1 MSKSRKKNIKDRFE
15 KKKLIATKHKKKYPK
30 TEKKNEDKESLWELP
45 EEAEEIFL
53 QELRHED
60 TSN

>member
-15 KKKLIATKHKKKYPK
+15 KKKLIATKYKKKYPK
-30 TEKKNEDKESLWELP
+30 TEKKNEDKENLWELP
-45 EEAEEIFL
+45 VDAEEIFL

>member
-30 TEKKNEDKESLWELP
+30 TEKKNEDKESLWEFP
-45 EEAEEIFL
+45 EDAEEIFL

>member
-1 MSKSRKKNIKDRFE
+1 MGKTYKKNINRFE

-30 TEKKNEDKESLWELP
+30 TEKKNEDKESLWELS
-45 EEAEEIFL
+45 EDAEEIFL

>member
-1 MSKSRKKNIKDRFE
+1 MGKTYKKNINRFE

-45 EEAEEIFL
+45 EDAEEIFL
-53 QELRHED
+53 QEL
-60 TSN
+60 

>member
-1 MSKSRKKNIKDRFE
+1 MGKTYKKNINRFE

-30 TEKKNEDKESLWELP
+30 KEERNED
-45 EEAEEIFL
+45 EETEEIFL
-53 QELRHED
+53 QTLRHED

>member
-30 TEKKNEDKESLWELP
+30 TEKKNDRYG
-45 EEAEEIFL
+45 
-53 QELRHED
+53 RHINERFKRE
-60 TSN
+60 

>member
-45 EEAEEIFL
+45 EDAEEIFL
-53 QELRHED
+53 QEL
-60 TSN
+60 

>member
-1 MSKSRKKNIKDRFE
+1 MGKTYKKNINRFE